1 MQRNALAELEKCRTS
16 GDGMEQEE
24 DMAAKELLQKL
35 TQSFNDEEKVEEN
48 PIGNQTMSRV
58 INQCGRSNIPQRS
71 LSMDSSSTIERI
83 KKRKTSTSNLTNGSS
98 TKTQY
103 SLPLPGLH
111 SLYRR
116 QEGAKRSLAPM
127 EPKGELIKLKPRLVT
142 PASSLPEH
150 KKTKPPKFVPY
161 EPYPGAIN
169 PLVPE
174 KANNSDSRKM
184 IKRNKNN
191 LDIHVLVSQMST
203 IRTHELQESQVTV
216 PVAESTKD
224 LSELENLKAKLKK
237 TSEERDYYQG
247 QFKFQTQV
255 NAELKNLLVASVGED
270 LLTRVNVL
278 TEDKLQLARALLDT
292 ANNLTTHT
300 EQIEFLAGQCEVW
313 RSKFLASSV
322 MVEELARWKAD
333 LTQKNQMLTESTKQL
348 LHATHQLRDMQL
360 EILKNLKFLAKIR
373 YLNLP
378 ASDVITLSAENL
390 NILQQMVLHTGVGM
404 PDGNLNISTVS
415 TSPLCEA
422 EKYAVQSLDFIS
434 QPLMATDEAIKA
446 LFGQTQR
453 PFNTPAKCSLEK
465 DETSTGTQSK

>member
-1 MQRNALAELEKCRTS
+1 MQENILAELEKCRTS
-16 GDGMEQEE
+16 GDGME
-24 DMAAKELLQKL
+24 DMATKELQQKP
-35 TQSFNDEEKVEEN
+35 TQSFTEEEKPQEYPTGSQKISDFSN
-48 PIGNQTMSRV
+48 RNQLSNRCSMDNS
-58 INQCGRSNIPQRS
+58 SNIEGIRS
-71 LSMDSSSTIERI
+71 
-83 KKRKTSTSNLTNGSS
+83 RKTSNCHLANGSS
-98 TKTQY
+98 TKTQHN
-103 SLPLPGLH
+103 LPLPGLH

-116 QEGAKRSLAPM
+116 QDNVKRSLAPM
-127 EPKGELIKLKPRLVT
+127 MPKGELIKLKPRLVT
-142 PASSLPEH
+142 PVNTLPEH
-150 KKTKPPKFVPY
+150 KKIKPPKFVPF
-161 EPYPGAIN
+161 EPYPGAVN
-169 PLVPE
+169 PLVPK
-174 KANNSDSRKM
+174 KANSSGSPK
-184 IKRNKNN
+184 IVKINKNN
-191 LDIHVLVSQMST
+191 LDIHVLVSQMCT
-203 IRTHELQESQVTV
+203 IRTHELQETQATTNPIVNC
-216 PVAESTKD
+216 AKD
-224 LSELENLKAKLKK
+224 LNELEILKTELKKAK
-237 TSEERDYYQG
+237 EERDYYQG

-348 LHATHQLRDMQL
+348 LHATHQVRDMQL

-378 ASDVITLSAENL
+378 ASDVVTLSAENL
-390 NILQQMVLHTGVGM
+390 NILQQMVLHTGVGI

-422 EKYAVQSLDFIS
+422 EKYAVQSLEFIS

-453 PFNTPAKCSLEK
+453 PFSTPTKYSLQK
-465 DETSTGTQSK
+465 DENSRETQ